1 MRINEIMLNEGFV
14 DSAKSAFKNT
24 VNKDNLAKAGNFAS
38 DVGDFARSALYKTTG
53 FGGDPANASAT
64 RIKFLNDFKQE
75 LALSQR
81 SGRKAGQ
88 EYDNGTFVNQYI
100 KRYGWTIDP
109 EELSQLMAVKDD
121 PTKLSNAMYNIAV
134 GQRKGT
140 GQYAS
145 TPTSSTSSG
154 AQSASAGNAETSALK
169 QQVADLSSMTQQL
182 MDKIEKMQGSSN
194 YDDLRTIAK
203 KAMQTLYAQSPGEYN
218 KLYSE
223 ITRQGKN
230 KFR

>member
-1 MRINEIMLNEGFV
+1 MRINEIMINEGFV

-24 VNKDNLAKAGNFAS
+24 INKDNLAKAGNFAS

-81 SGRKAGQ
+81 SARKAGQ

-100 KRYGWTIDP
+100 KRYGWNIDP
-109 EELSQLMAVKDD
+109 EELSQVMAVKDD
-121 PTKLSNAMYNIAV
+121 PTMLANAMYNVAV

-145 TPTSSTSSG
+145 SPDYTGRQQSSG
-154 AQSASAGNAETSALK
+154 TQQQDTST
-169 QQVADLSSMTQQL
+169 QTQQL
-182 MDKIEKMQGSSN
+182 MGRIQKMTGSSN
-194 YDDLRTIAK
+194 FDDLSAVAK
-203 KAMQTLYAQSPGEYN
+203 TAMQTLYAQSPGEYK
-218 KLYSE
+218 KLYRE
-223 ITRQGKN
+223 ITRTGQN
-230 KFR
+230 